1 MTTAGVLLAAGSSR
15 RFGDADKLIAPLA
28 GHPLVSHAAR
38 ALSAVEPE
46 ILIAVT
52 RTYQV
57 AALLDGFDVVRLD
70 NTKPA
75 QADSLRAGVARAIVL
90 GASRAVVVLGDMPFV
105 TPALID
111 MVISRSTGTTPAAA
125 TDGKRPMPPAC
136 FPAACFSKLMAQSG
150 DRGAADLIKALPP
163 SALVAAPSLALRDID
178 TPAALDAAQNPTE

>member
-90 GASRAVVVLGDMPFV
+90 GATRAVVVLGDMPFV

-150 DRGAADLIKALPP
+150 DHGAADLIKALPP